1 MGVSPRCC
9 AWYKGP
15 MQVCAAWLSLL
26 LAAPGLAA
34 PPAAPASASE
44 ATRGHIFMVIK
55 ESDPEEMTPPRTP
68 RPLAELVE
76 AAELTAV
83 ELARATPAEVYELL
97 SLLHDARGLA
107 YRLSGGDV
115 VHLCAEIDVLAGLLR
130 RTDLD
135 KSSADRVKR
144 LEAAGRGTLAQQ
156 HAGHVCEQPGET
168 PVAVAS
174 PAPTALV
181 PAETLIA
188 PRPSRS
194 ASESKKVS
202 PATIAGGVLLAV
214 AGGLVVGQAPVQAS
228 RLRLRGEADQLR
240 DEVMG
245 TTTDADLQRSA
256 EIRRAA
262 DRTRAATV
270 GLAVS
275 AAAVGALGLALV
287 VVGVRKQARG
297 LEVLPHAGPQ
307 GAGLLLQ
314 GRF

>member
-1 MGVSPRCC
+1 MGVSPRCR

-34 PPAAPASASE
+34 PPAAPGSTSE
-44 ATRGHIFMVIK
+44 ATRSHIFTVIK

-76 AAELTAV
+76 AAELTAA

-130 RTDLD
+130 RTDLE
-135 KSSADRVKR
+135 KSSADRVRR

-174 PAPTALV
+174 PAHVAV
-181 PAETLIA
+181 IPASLIA

-202 PATIAGGVLLAV
+202 PETIAGGVLLAV
-214 AGGLVVGQAPVQAS
+214 AGGLVVAQVPVQAS

-275 AAAVGALGLALV
+275 AAVVGALGLALV
-287 VVGVRKQARG
+287 VVGVRKQTRG
-297 LEVLPHAGPQ
+297 LEVLPHGGPQ